1 MSKIKLLNDG
11 HYGDADN
18 VNFPAEVKA
27 KAVRD
32 IGFFVLE
39 SELVRVGFEL
49 INPKNNI
56 GLFFSN
62 NEVEVISNA

>member
-11 HYGDADN
+11 GYGDADN
-18 VNFPAEVKA
+18 VNFPVEVDA
-27 KAVRD
+27 KAARD

-39 SELVRVGFEL
+39 SELILVGFEL

-62 NEVEVISNA
+62 NEIEVINNV